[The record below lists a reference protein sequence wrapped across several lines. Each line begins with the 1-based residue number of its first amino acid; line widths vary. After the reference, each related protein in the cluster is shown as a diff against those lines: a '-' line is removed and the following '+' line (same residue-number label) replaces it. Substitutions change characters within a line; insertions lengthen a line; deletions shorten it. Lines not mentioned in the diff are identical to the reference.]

1 MQLFHG
7 RVPVEFHELKAAK
20 GRPLLLLHALGSNS
34 ESWPDTV
41 LDWSEGPVYA
51 IDFAGHGASDPLRGG
66 AYYPEHFLADAD
78 LALERLGEPCAL
90 LGAGI
95 GAYVALL
102 LAGARPTSVSGA
114 YLLGG
119 EGLEGVGSKPGN
131 ELSFDDV
138 EGFELFIAENS
149 KPYTVGTDPLV
160 AQCAGDMR
168 PTEYAAAFAEAAR
181 PLLFSPSVGVDRP
194 SPAWWLAAVEA
205 NRGVVAPEDL
215 SKGLTALAAMVSQA

>member
-7 RVPVEFHELKAAK
+7 RVPVEFHELKSAK
-20 GRPLLLLHALGSNS
+20 GRPLLLLHALGSNA
-34 ESWPDTV
+34 EAWPDEV
-41 LDWSEGPVYA
+41 LGWSEGPVYA
-51 IDFAGHGASDPLRGG
+51 IDFAGHGGSDPLRGG

-78 LALERLGEPCAL
+78 LALERLDEPCAV

-95 GAYVALL
+95 GAYVALM
-102 LAGARPTSVSGA
+102 LAGARPALVSGA

-119 EGLEGVGSKPGN
+119 EGLDGVGSQPGN

-149 KPYTVGTDPLV
+149 KRYAVGTDPLV

-168 PTEYAAAFAEAAR
+168 PKGYAAAFARASQ
-181 PLLFSPSVGVDRP
+181 PLLFSPNVGIDRP
-194 SPAWWLAAVEA
+194 PPDWWLAAVGA
-205 NRGVVAPEDL
+205 NRGIVAPEDL
-215 SKGLTALAAMVSQA
+215 SAGLIALAAMVSQA